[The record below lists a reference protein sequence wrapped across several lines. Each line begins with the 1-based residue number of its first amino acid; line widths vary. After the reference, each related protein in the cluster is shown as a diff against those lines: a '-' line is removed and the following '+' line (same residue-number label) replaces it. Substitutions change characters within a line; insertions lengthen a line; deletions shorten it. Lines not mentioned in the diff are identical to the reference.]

1 MQHRH
6 AEVVSRCEDVL
17 TRRLTRDRELSSF
30 APDTYLSQLEGCER
44 RSEASSVALTARLIG
59 NVVVG
64 GVRRGQGNLSFSSRL
79 LLGISGFWLGL
90 GLLLDGLT
98 TLVLPFQVG
107 AVLGNEHR
115 GGVLGAI
122 ALAGLA
128 TGMLVQPVA
137 GAVSDRLRSSWRRR
151 GTIGFGV
158 AVTLVALAAFGA
170 SRSLVTILLGYMAVQ
185 AAAAIAQAAQQG
197 LIPDLVSI
205 QHRGKAAGWKGF
217 MDVGGAT
224 LGFVVL
230 GQLLAGRSV
239 WPALG
244 AIAAALVLTFLL
256 TVWLIQEPAQ
266 PPTPE
271 PGAAVLSAF
280 RIDYRR
286 HAAFVRL
293 VGSRFLFLLGT
304 FAVGRFFLFFIEDRL
319 GLGGGEAAPVAGM
332 LLGALALLTA
342 MAAPLAGWGADRV
355 GRLPLMWIGA
365 AASAIGVLGL
375 VPSDSVGRILFF
387 GGLMAVGSA
396 AFSTANWALTA
407 DVVPTLESARFFGLA
422 NVGTAGA
429 AAAAGLFGPLVDLGN
444 AASPGRGYTALFL
457 AASVIF
463 VLSGLT
469 IRRLPA
475 RMSPVHPRRRA
486 ETVGARDGGL
496 NPPS

>member
-1 MQHRH
+1 
-6 AEVVSRCEDVL
+6 L
-17 TRRLTRDRELSSF
+17 
-30 APDTYLSQLEGCER
+30 P
-44 RSEASSVALTARLIG
+44 LTAWQVG
-59 NVVVG
+59 NVVVVG
-64 GVRRGQGNLSFSSRL
+64 GVRRGRERLRCSARL
-79 LLGISGFWLGL
+79 LLGISSFWLGL

-98 TLVLPFQVG
+98 TLVLPFHVG
-107 AVLGNEHR
+107 AIVGNEHR
-115 GGVLGAI
+115 GSVLGAI
-122 ALAGLA
+122 TVAGLA
-128 TGMLVQPVA
+128 AGMLVQPVA
-137 GAVSDRLRSSWRRR
+137 GAASDRLRSSWRRR
-151 GTIGFGV
+151 GTIGVGV

-170 SRSLVTILLGYMAVQ
+170 SRSLVTVLLGYLAVQ

-197 LIPDLVSI
+197 FIPDLVASE
-205 QHRGKAAGWKGF
+205 HRGKAAGWKGF

-230 GQLLAGRSV
+230 GQLLGGRTV

-256 TVWLIQEPAQ
+256 TVWLVREPTQ
-266 PPTPE
+266 PPAP
-271 PGAAVLSAF
+271 PPAAAVLSAF

-319 GLGGGEAAPVAGM
+319 GLRGGEAAPVAGM
-332 LLGALALLTA
+332 LLGTLALLTA
-342 MAAPLAGWGADRV
+342 VSAPLAGWAADRV

-375 VPSDSVGRILFF
+375 VASDSVGRILLF

-407 DVVPTLESARFFGLA
+407 DVVPSTESARFLGLA
-422 NVGTAGA
+422 NAGTAGA
-429 AAAAGLFGPLVDLGN
+429 AAAAGLFGPLVDVGN

-457 AASVIF
+457 AVSVVF

-469 IRRLPA
+469 IRGLPTPMRA
-475 RMSPVHPRRRA
+475 VRPGRRPGA
-486 ETVGARDGGL
+486 MAARDGG
-496 NPPS
+496 PHP

>member
-1 MQHRH
+1 MRR
-6 AEVVSRCEDVL
+6 AEAKDPALPSTAKQVGNVV
-17 TRRLTRDRELSSF
+17 
-30 APDTYLSQLEGCER
+30 
-44 RSEASSVALTARLIG
+44 
-59 NVVVG
+59 VVVG
-64 GVRRGQGNLSFSSRL
+64 GVRRGRENVTFSSRL
-79 LLGISGFWLGL
+79 LLGISSFWLGL

-98 TLVLPFQVG
+98 TLVLPFHVG
-107 AVLGNEHR
+107 AVLGKEHR
-115 GGVLGAI
+115 GSVLGAI

-128 TGMLVQPVA
+128 AGMLVQPLA
-137 GAVSDRLRSSWRRR
+137 GAASDRLRSSWRRR
-151 GTIGFGV
+151 GTIGVGV

-197 LIPDLVSI
+197 FIPDLVSG

-230 GQLLAGRSV
+230 GQLLAGRTV

-256 TVWLIQEPAQ
+256 TIWLVREPTQ
-266 PPTPE
+266 PPAPE
-271 PGAAVLSAF
+271 PAAVLSAF
-280 RIDYRR
+280 RIDHRR

-319 GLGGGEAAPVAGM
+319 GLRGDEAAPVAGM
-332 LLGALALLTA
+332 LLGTLALLTA
-342 MAAPLAGWGADRV
+342 IAAPLAGWAADRV

-365 AASAIGVLGL
+365 TASAIGALGL
-375 VPSDSVGRILFF
+375 VASDSVGRILFF
-387 GGLMAVGSA
+387 GGLMAAGSA

-407 DVVPTLESARFFGLA
+407 DVVPRTESARFFGLA

-429 AAAAGLFGPLVDLGN
+429 AAAAGLFGPLVDVGN

-457 AASVIF
+457 AVSVVF

-469 IRRLPA
+469 IRGLPA

-486 ETVGARDGGL
+486 GAMGAGDGGS
-496 NPPS
+496 NPLT